1 MPLDPQRVQAIFLEA
16 ASYCDPTDRAS
27 ILDRE
32 CTGDSELRQ
41 RVEALLNAHDRFK
54 EFVNQPLDGQDGQ
67 ATCCYLGSDSR
78 RSGMIE

>member
-16 ASYCDPTDRAS
+16 ASYCDPTDRAQS
-27 ILDRE
+27 WIANARAIPS
-32 CTGDSELRQ
+32 CGSGSR
-41 RVEALLNAHDRFK
+41 RILNAHDRFK